1 MGQIQSIEE
10 LVSLILRRRWL
21 IILVTVLGMAAS
33 VIYAKLRP
41 STYETIAVIQIEAP
55 AVSTD
60 GNAGSGSAQMLQVIE
75 QRLTTRENLAAM
87 IDRHGLFAELPGL
100 SMEKKV
106 ALLRESIRFQAV
118 SRASDTGQSSG
129 VSAILITA
137 RLGDAEKAARV
148 ANDLAQG
155 ILDQSAEGQRDRSD
169 QNLAFFQ
176 EEAERV
182 GSQIAGLESEVASYK
197 NAHADALPEIAAAR
211 QDELT
216 TLSTETRDDRQKIAA
231 LDSEAAA
238 IARKST
244 QRETDRRRLED
255 IAAEKGGLG
264 AQIADAD
271 ARRAEVEAALAGMP
285 EVERTLAGYARRLQ
299 QLHDQYTVL
308 TQRMAEAETTQKLAE
323 RQQSERFS
331 MLERAIVP
339 EYAVGSNRKKIAMAG
354 SVAALMAALAL
365 AFLLDL
371 MKPVVRT
378 SAQMLRQLEIE
389 PVVCIPEF
397 RAPKGRLGSAALRLI
412 DDPKRPIWG
421 LPRFVVLAALA
432 TVFLLLMAAVIG

>member
-169 QNLAFFQ
+169 QNLAFFP

-216 TLSTETRDDRQKIAA
+216 TLSTEIRDARQKIGV
-231 LDSEAAA
+231 LPV
-238 IARKST
+238 ST
-244 QRETDRRRLED
+244 GFTT
-255 IAAEKGGLG
+255 LG
-264 AQIADAD
+264 
-271 ARRAEVEAALAGMP
+271 RSTVGFSNM
-285 EVERTLAGYARRLQ
+285 TLIEGDGFRVYV
-299 QLHDQYTVL
+299 DWTTTPL
-308 TQRMAEAETTQKLAE
+308 TQDQFEALPDFTTLPGD
-323 RQQSERFS
+323 
-331 MLERAIVP
+331 V
-339 EYAVGSNRKKIAMAG
+339 YCDVDWCGVNVG
-354 SVAALMAALAL
+354 
-365 AFLLDL
+365 
-371 MKPVVRT
+371 
-378 SAQMLRQLEIE
+378 
-389 PVVCIPEF
+389 
-397 RAPKGRLGSAALRLI
+397 
-412 DDPKRPIWG
+412 
-421 LPRFVVLAALA
+421 
-432 TVFLLLMAAVIG
+432 